1 MAIRNGG
8 YAKSSGD
15 FTRSMT
21 GASAPV
27 FNAGDEVIDSV
38 GVAWDKSE
46 MGQVDFDRIALS
58 VKRAG
63 REISARMRDRSMGKV
78 LRPRA
83 VGEQYHPKNKGVR
96 VSDPFIFA
104 PHVFFSQI
112 SP

>member
-8 YAKSSGD
+8 YAKSSGE
-15 FTRSMT
+15 FTRSMI

-46 MGQVDFDRIALS
+46 MGQVDFDPIALS

-83 VGEQYHPKNKGVR
+83 VG
-96 VSDPFIFA
+96 
-104 PHVFFSQI
+104 
-112 SP
+112 